1 MDLEN
6 EEGKQEHHHAAGPCI
21 KHVDVDVDVRP
32 LWLRVSECKQS
43 LRPTPPV
50 WALCLWTVVLWLS
63 RLRNVLA
70 DDDLDRWGV
79 GWRVLVVAVFVASAA
94 LAFTGRGVGWLVAWT
109 LGFWV
114 VRGGGILLDDH
125 DAAFKAIHSALMV
138 VSIGLAMWVWQAP
151 ER

>member
-1 MDLEN
+1 MSS
-6 EEGKQEHHHAAGPCI
+6 I
-21 KHVDVDVDVRP
+21 I
-32 LWLRVSECKQS
+32 RV
-43 LRPTPPV
+43 RPTPPV

>member
-1 MDLEN
+1 MGSEM
-6 EEGKQEHHHAAGPCI
+6 CI
-21 KHVDVDVDVRP
+21 R
-32 LWLRVSECKQS
+32 
-43 LRPTPPV
+43 
-50 WALCLWTVVLWLS
+50 
-63 RLRNVLA
+63 
-70 DDDLDRWGV
+70 DR
-79 GWRVLVVAVFVASAA
+79 
-94 LAFTGRGVGWLVAWT
+94 AWT